1 MSIWRRFFP
10 ESLFPRRLD
19 EGAERRMRLAQAK
32 AEEAI
37 IDAHVRNTLM
47 FIDTLAEDMAFDRA
61 IDTYVRVMGVPEPL
75 AGIVATRVLVELG
88 EELVPR
94 RVLRPKPDRTT
105 EQQFS
110 DELDDAGDRPAVRIR
125 GSELRQGA
133 PARDRAAARFD
144 PHRSIAVNLRLVTA
158 AATTTYITSP
168 SSGPC
173 HLTEWAR
180 RGWPWPRRGQCPRT
194 P

>member
-1 MSIWRRFFP
+1 MSLWRRFFP

-125 GSELRQGA
+125 GSE
-133 PARDRAAARFD
+133 
-144 PHRSIAVNLRLVTA
+144 
-158 AATTTYITSP
+158 
-168 SSGPC
+168 
-173 HLTEWAR
+173 
-180 RGWPWPRRGQCPRT
+180 
-194 P
+194 

>member
-1 MSIWRRFFP
+1 VSFWRRIFP

-32 AEEAI
+32 AEESI
-37 IDAHVRNTLM
+37 IDAHVRNTLT

-94 RVLRPKPDRTT
+94 RVLRPKPDPATQVT
-105 EQQFS
+105 FS
-110 DELDDAGDRPAVRIR
+110 DELDEVANRPEVRLRTVNGD
-125 GSELRQGA
+125 Q
-133 PARDRAAARFD
+133 DD
-144 PHRSIAVNLRLVTA
+144 
-158 AATTTYITSP
+158 
-168 SSGPC
+168 
-173 HLTEWAR
+173 
-180 RGWPWPRRGQCPRT
+180 
-194 P
+194 